1 MARRQEGRAR
11 QRRNIQRLGVV
22 VVHQVTGPAQ
32 PDEVLQPHT
41 TTIPQ
46 RQAAPVSAQ
55 WRPGCSNAQT
65 AEDTP
70 HRLLRAARSE
80 SCRGLASRIDARAP
94 DRPPEALTGQL
105 KRSITAMSITIYG
118 WTISGSLLSLG

>member
-1 MARRQEGRAR
+1 
-11 QRRNIQRLGVV
+11 
-22 VVHQVTGPAQ
+22 
-32 PDEVLQPHT
+32 
-41 TTIPQ
+41 
-46 RQAAPVSAQ
+46 VSAQ

-80 SCRGLASRIDARAP
+80 SCHGLASRIDARAP

-118 WTISGSLLSLG
+118 WTTRSIVDRLTPSSRAIEAMLLPGAAAQVAAGLLRAALGNPPGGARPARTVVGESNG

>member
-1 MARRQEGRAR
+1 
-11 QRRNIQRLGVV
+11 
-22 VVHQVTGPAQ
+22 
-32 PDEVLQPHT
+32 
-41 TTIPQ
+41 
-46 RQAAPVSAQ
+46 VSAQ

-105 KRSITAMSITIYG
+105 KRSITAMSMTIYG
-118 WTISGSLLSLG
+118 WTTR

>member
-22 VVHQVTGPAQ
+22 AVHQVTGPAQ
-32 PDEVLQPHT
+32 PDEVLQPHM

-80 SCRGLASRIDARAP
+80 SCLVSRIDARAP
-94 DRPPEALTGQL
+94 DRPPEALTDQL

-118 WTISGSLLSLG
+118 WTIR